1 MKQKI
6 ETLELEVHNYE
17 MKDVNLNEKEKNLKK
32 LIEANKDLR
41 DKLIVEVER
50 YNLLENKYKDLLV
63 KYNVVA
69 KENAKNLEVLFH
81 MNTGGQK

>member
-1 MKQKI
+1 LKQKI